1 MSFIKRR
8 QFLQFSAS
16 TLATLSLNQLD
27 IISQG
32 KRYGQVLAQNAPRK
46 LALLVGINEYPN
58 GLALKGCVNDVMLQK
73 ELLIHRF
80 GFKDNDILTL
90 TDKQA
95 TRKGILTAFEDHLI
109 KQAKR
114 GDVVV
119 FHFSGHGSQVVD
131 PDRDSPDGLN
141 STFVPIDSI
150 LPPGFP
156 VSGGPVQDIM
166 GHTLFLLMYALKTDN
181 VTVVLD
187 SCHSG
192 GGTRGNFRVRSR
204 GDGSILQP
212 STEEFEYQKQ
222 WLQRLGLSKQKFI
235 ELRRKGVARGVV
247 IAAAKREQYAS
258 DASFSNF
265 YAGAFTYE
273 LTQYLW
279 QQTADEPVTT
289 AIANVGRNTKEL
301 ARQTGNP
308 QEPEIEVRFSKEN
321 YNSPIYFTR
330 SPALSAEAVITKVTG
345 NQVELWLGGLDSQ
358 TLEAFNQD
366 AIFTV
371 VDAKG
376 GERGLVKLESRT
388 GLIGKGTLQN
398 TPTQRVKLQPGTLL
412 QERIRSIP
420 NNLSLKIGVDN
431 AFDNNTAKLATQA
444 LQGLQRIEPKPLGTV
459 EVQYIFGRMTQDR
472 YQKLQKQKISNLP
485 AVNSFGLFLPSL
497 EQIIPASFGNSGE
510 TVSAAVMRLQPKL
523 KSLLAARIV
532 KEVLGNTNSSQ
543 INLRVSMNI
552 AGSKEVVS
560 ETFPIR
566 GIQNMKNTVGS
577 NQAPASSVKFSNS
590 GVIQLPLST
599 EIAFQVEN
607 NESQPL
613 YVSILVIDA
622 QGEMTVIFP
631 NNWSGSENAAL
642 IEAKQ
647 KRVIPETDDGFK
659 LTIGKPLGFS
669 EALIITST
677 TPLRTSLKALQQIA
691 KSRGVE
697 NRNTPITLT
706 DEVLEVTNSLLD
718 DLDAGTRGN
727 NNVQGIALP
736 SGVRGID
743 VKKLA
748 AMAIAFEVVRS

>member
-16 TLATLSLNQLD
+16 TLATVGLNQFD

-46 LALLVGINEYPN
+46 LALLVGINEYPGN
-58 GLALKGCVNDVMLQK
+58 LALKGCVNDVRLQK

-119 FHFSGHGSQVVD
+119 FHFSGHGSRVVD

-141 STFVPIDSI
+141 STFVPIDSQ

-204 GDGSILQP
+204 AADGSILQP
-212 STEEFEYQKQ
+212 SNEEFEYQKQ
-222 WLQRLGLSKQKFI
+222 WLGRLGLSKEKFI
-235 ELRRKGVARGVV
+235 ELRRKGVAKGVV
-247 IAAAKREQYAS
+247 IAAAKREQLAS

-289 AIANVGRNTKEL
+289 AIANVGRNTKEV
-301 ARQTGNP
+301 ARQRGNT

-321 YNSPIYFTR
+321 YNAPIYFTR
-330 SPALSAEAVITKVTG
+330 SPALSAEAVITQVTG

-358 TLEAFNQD
+358 TLEAFDKD

-398 TPTQRVKLQPGTLL
+398 TPTQRVQLQPGTLL

-420 NNLSLKIGVDN
+420 NNLTLKIGVDN

-510 TVSAAVMRLQPKL
+510 AVSAAVKRLQPKL

-532 KEVLGNTNSSQ
+532 NQVLGNTNSSQ

-552 AGSKEVVS
+552 AGRKEVVG

-566 GIQNMKNTVGS
+566 GRIKNTVGS
-577 NQAPASSVKFSNS
+577 NQARVSSVKFSNS

-599 EIAFQVEN
+599 EITFQVEN

-622 QGEMTVIFP
+622 EGEMTVIFP
-631 NNWSGSENAAL
+631 NNWTGSENAAL

-647 KRVIPETDDGFK
+647 KRVIPRADDGFK

-691 KSRGVE
+691 LGRGVA
-697 NRNTPITLT
+697 NRNTPIAVT
-706 DEVLEVTNSLLD
+706 DEVLDVTNSLLD
-718 DLDAGTRGN
+718 DLDAGTRSN
-727 NNVQGIALP
+727 NNNIEGIALP

-748 AMAIAFEVVRS
+748 AMAIAFEVVGS

>member
-16 TLATLSLNQLD
+16 TLATVGLNQFD

-46 LALLVGINEYPN
+46 LALLVGINEYPGN
-58 GLALKGCVNDVMLQK
+58 LALKGCVNDVRLQK

-119 FHFSGHGSQVVD
+119 FHFSGHGSRVVD

-141 STFVPIDSI
+141 STFVPIDSQF
-150 LPPGFP
+150 PPGFP
-156 VSGGPVQDIM
+156 VTGGPVQHIM

-192 GGTRGNFRVRSR
+192 GGTRGNFRVRSLE
-204 GDGSILQP
+204 GGSILQP
-212 STEEFEYQKQ
+212 SNEELEYQKQ
-222 WLQRLGLSKQKFI
+222 WLGRLGLSKEKFI
-235 ELRRKGVARGVV
+235 ELRRKGVAKGVV
-247 IAAAKREQYAS
+247 IAAAKREQLAS
-258 DASFSNF
+258 DASFSKF

-289 AIANVGRNTKEL
+289 AIANVGRNTKEV
-301 ARQTGNP
+301 ARQRGNT

-321 YNSPIYFTR
+321 DNSPIYFTR
-330 SPALSAEAVITKVTG
+330 SPALSAEAVITQVTG

-358 TLEAFNQD
+358 TLEAFDKD

-398 TPTQRVKLQPGTLL
+398 TPTQRVQLQPGTLL
-412 QERIRSIP
+412 QERVRSIP

-444 LQGLQRIEPKPLGTV
+444 LQALNRIEPKPLGTV
-459 EVQYIFGRMTQDR
+459 EVQYIFGRMTEDR

-510 TVSAAVMRLQPKL
+510 TVSAAVKRLQPKL

-532 KEVLGNTNSSQ
+532 NQVLGNTNSSQ

-552 AGSKEVVS
+552 AGNKEVVG

-566 GIQNMKNTVGS
+566 GTIKNTVGS

-599 EIAFQVEN
+599 EITFQVQN

-622 QGEMTVIFP
+622 EGEMTVIFP

-647 KRVIPETDDGFK
+647 KRVIPQADDGFK

-691 KSRGVE
+691 KSRGVG
-697 NRNTPITLT
+697 NRNTPIAVT
-706 DEVLEVTNSLLD
+706 DEVLDVTNSLLD
-718 DLDAGTRGN
+718 DLDAGTRSN
-727 NNVQGIALP
+727 NNIEGIALP

-748 AMAIAFEVVRS
+748 AMAIAFEVVGS